1 MFEKC
6 VMCPAMI
13 NVIYQGTKIVTK
25 KHGVHYL
32 CRVCTRRETQPGH
45 VNIIDV
51 VSRYLEKDN
60 QHYVLL
66 TVVGVGCVAGLLWV
80 LRSRIDR
87 IPCG

>member
-6 VMCPAMI
+6 VMCLADI

-51 VSRYLEKDN
+51 VSRYLDKDKR
-60 QHYVLL
+60 HYGLL
-66 TVVGVGCVAGLLWV
+66 VVVGAGCIIGLLIT

-87 IPCG
+87 IDCG